1 MVFDYTCKSNLD
13 FLQNLRKQ
21 SNLPALT
28 HENSKYKKIYICAV
42 IKPITGHHGLHDLL
56 AQLLTQSIFSDFL
69 IFSDFRIPSI
79 RCSKVKAER
88 FFGGILFHSWF
99 INR

>member
-28 HENSKYKKIYICAV
+28 HENAKYKKKQNVQSSNQSLV
-42 IKPITGHHGLHDLL
+42 IMDSMTFWHNLLH
-56 AQLLTQSIFSDFL
+56 S
-69 IFSDFRIPSI
+69 P
-79 RCSKVKAER
+79 
-88 FFGGILFHSWF
+88 
-99 INR
+99 